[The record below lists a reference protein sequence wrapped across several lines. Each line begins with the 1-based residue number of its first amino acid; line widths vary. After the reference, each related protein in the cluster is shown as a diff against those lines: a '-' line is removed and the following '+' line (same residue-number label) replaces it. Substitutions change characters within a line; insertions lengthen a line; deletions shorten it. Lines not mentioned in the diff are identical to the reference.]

1 MAKSAPGD
9 KSAAWLPVVY
19 GQPNMASLLTLG
31 HGDTT
36 QQAPLGEAVRLVEKV
51 AGMRRQN
58 RDSWEG
64 EGGRSPS

>member
-1 MAKSAPGD
+1 
-9 KSAAWLPVVY
+9 
-19 GQPNMASLLTLG
+19 MASLLTLG